1 MKKPAFKGIA
11 SRLEW
16 LKTSYYAIQFFNL
29 SATQIPTRG
38 EMKYI
43 KLVINELQELGFRY
57 DLHCME
63 RDLANAERKGMIAP
77 SQRRTE
83 KRRILPRLRFK
94 WQRNASGNDSSL

>member
-1 MKKPAFKGIA
+1 MKKSAFKGIV

-43 KLVINELQELGFRY
+43 KLVINELQELGFY
-57 DLHCME
+57 
-63 RDLANAERKGMIAP
+63 
-77 SQRRTE
+77 
-83 KRRILPRLRFK
+83 
-94 WQRNASGNDSSL
+94 